1 MRKVRRSMMEKESV
15 NGGSRVGL
23 DNASRVSD
31 LHSGGDP
38 SVEAS
43 ARPSVPCL
51 GSDPRGDTVEELPG
65 RRTERAQCF
74 QPDRAKVDTPL

>member
-1 MRKVRRSMMEKESV
+1 MENKSV
-15 NGGSRVGL
+15 DGGSRVGL

-31 LHSGGDP
+31 LHRGGDP

-51 GSDPRGDTVEELPG
+51 GSDPRGDAVEELPG
-65 RRTERAQCF
+65 RRTEKAQCF
-74 QPDRAKVDTPL
+74 QPDMAKVDMPL